1 MTLRRESKSPGTR
14 ALAVDPDGGAGNR
27 DRRRF
32 VTAWLAIVSNDGLAA
47 DDYYKQ
53 GLALNQRLQRTITR
67 ATGLRADVMRSSQQV
82 RFAGRR
88 RARCGIAGGADP
100 QTVASDSRR
109 QDQMVKMVSEGQG
122 FYGGKLSA
130 DISGRWYV
138 SIEDPAG
145 RWRLQGEW
153 QADGEAPLHSMRR
166 GRKSRIHCSVTGRWL
181 MAWELLVGAAISV

>member
-1 MTLRRESKSPGTR
+1 MSDVMTLRRESTPWYKEPWPWI
-14 ALAVDPDGGAGNR
+14 LMAGPAIVIVAG
-27 DRRRF
+27 F
-32 VTAWLAIVSNDGLAA
+32 VTAWLAIVSNDGLVA

-53 GLALNQRLQRTITR
+53 GLALNQRLQRDHY
-67 ATGLRADVMRSSQQV
+67 ASDLGLRADVMRSSQQV
-82 RFAGRR
+82 RLLVAAERDAELPEALTLKLSHPTRAG
-88 RARCGIAGGADP
+88 
-100 QTVASDSRR
+100 

-153 QADGEAPLHSMRR
+153 QADGEAPL
-166 GRKSRIHCSVTGRWL
+166 RI
-181 MAWELLVGAAISV
+181 AARPEK